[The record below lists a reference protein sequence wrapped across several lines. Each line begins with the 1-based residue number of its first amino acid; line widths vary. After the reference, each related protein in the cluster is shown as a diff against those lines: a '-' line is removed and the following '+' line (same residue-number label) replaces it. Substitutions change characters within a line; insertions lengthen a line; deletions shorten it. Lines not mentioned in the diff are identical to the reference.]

1 MDNIHKMDCD
11 NTYRYLVEKFGEEK
25 IVSRYEWLYGVLQEY
40 IRIKKLEG
48 EVLIS
53 TDILNHVIVDYFVD
67 IDRLKCF
74 QNISK
79 THDSKI
85 YAYLAFWL
93 LRHKPLQLTKVEN
106 AESNAFINEEF
117 VCQLIRSYL
126 FAEPICPIMNNQK
139 ETVDNF
145 VETLLY
151 YFKYREYSA
160 KNIELI
166 ILAFQAGRGYQY
178 SADDQ

>member
-79 THDSKI
+79 PMI
-85 YAYLAFWL
+85 L
-93 LRHKPLQLTKVEN
+93 N
-106 AESNAFINEEF
+106 
-117 VCQLIRSYL
+117 
-126 FAEPICPIMNNQK
+126 ICISCFLVAA
-139 ETVDNF
+139 T
-145 VETLLY
+145 
-151 YFKYREYSA
+151 
-160 KNIELI
+160 
-166 ILAFQAGRGYQY
+166 
-178 SADDQ
+178 